1 MQIIPDQSPAE
12 TKGLLEGE
20 TTGQVIGAFY
30 AIYNELGHGFL
41 ESVYA
46 GALEVELVERGIS
59 YVREH
64 PLDVWYHGHAVG
76 MFRADFLVVGRVI
89 VEVKSAHALTE
100 SDHRQLFNYLR
111 STNTDV
117 GLLLHF
123 GPKARFYRMVRTA
136 EGGSARIR

>member
-1 MQIIPDQSPAE
+1 MQIIPNRSTNAAD
-12 TKGLLEGE
+12 GLLEGE
-20 TTGQVIGAFY
+20 TTGQIIGAFY

-46 GALEVELVERGIS
+46 GALEVELTERGIP

-64 PLDVWYHGHAVG
+64 PLDVLYHGHVIG
-76 MFRADFLVVGRVI
+76 MFRADFFVVGRVI
-89 VEVKSAHALTE
+89 VEVKSARSLSE
-100 SDHRQLFNYLR
+100 VDHRQLFNYLR
-111 STNTDV
+111 STNTEV

-123 GPKARFYRMVRTA
+123 GPKARFYRTVRTA